1 MKGAIPM
8 QTTIIIFLSFYF
20 ICFFGFA
27 VIFRNFVVA
36 KRTGVNAFKL
46 DQKTGAESITGW
58 YFKFLPLVSILVFIL
73 YSFLPNLYQSIGP
86 IELMNHAAIQWMGMG
101 IMVVSFVWVIA
112 AQSQMG
118 ASWRIGID
126 HDAKTEFIQKGLFKY
141 SRNPIFVGV
150 IFISFG
156 FFLLLPN
163 PITLTILALDIAL
176 IQIQVAMEEEYLTKQ
191 HGESYSEY
199 CQHVRRW
206 L

>member
-1 MKGAIPM
+1 MKN
-8 QTTIIIFLSFYF
+8 TIIIFLGVYF

-46 DQKTGAESITGW
+46 NQKTGAESITGW

-73 YSFLPNLYQSIGP
+73 YSFLPNLYLSIGP
-86 IELMNHAAIQWMGMG
+86 IDLMNHAAIQWMGIG
-101 IMVVSFVWVIA
+101 IMVVSLVWVLA

-126 HDAKTEFIQKGLFKY
+126 HETKTEFVQKGLFKY
-141 SRNPIFVGV
+141 SRNPIFIGV
-150 IFISFG
+150 IFISLG

-176 IQIQVAMEEEYLTKQ
+176 IQIQVALEEEYLAKQ
-191 HGESYSEY
+191 HVESYSEY
-199 CQHVRRW
+199 CQNILRW

>member
-1 MKGAIPM
+1 MKN
-8 QTTIIIFLSFYF
+8 TIIIFLGVYF

-46 DQKTGAESITGW
+46 NQKTGAESITGW

-73 YSFLPNLYQSIGP
+73 YSFLPNQYQSIGP
-86 IELMNHAAIQWMGMG
+86 IDLMNHAAIQWMGIG
-101 IMVVSFVWVIA
+101 IMVVSLVWVLA

-126 HDAKTEFIQKGLFKY
+126 HETKTEFVQKGLFKY
-141 SRNPIFVGV
+141 SRNPIFIGV
-150 IFISFG
+150 IFISLG

-176 IQIQVAMEEEYLTKQ
+176 IQIQVALEEEYLAKQ

-199 CQHVRRW
+199 CQNIRRW

>member
-1 MKGAIPM
+1 MKN
-8 QTTIIIFLSFYF
+8 TIIIFLGVYF

-46 DQKTGAESITGW
+46 NQKTGAESITGW

-86 IELMNHAAIQWMGMG
+86 IDLMNHAAIQWMGIG
-101 IMVVSFVWVIA
+101 IMVVSLVWVLA

-126 HDAKTEFIQKGLFKY
+126 HETKTEFVQKGLFKY
-141 SRNPIFVGV
+141 SRNPIFIGV
-150 IFISFG
+150 IFISLG

-176 IQIQVAMEEEYLTKQ
+176 IQIQVALEEEYLVKQ

-199 CQHVRRW
+199 CQNIRRW

>member
-1 MKGAIPM
+1 MKN
-8 QTTIIIFLSFYF
+8 TIIIFLGVYF

-36 KRTGVNAFKL
+36 KRTGINAFKL
-46 DQKTGAESITGW
+46 NQKTGAESITGW
-58 YFKFLPLVSILVFIL
+58 YFKFLPLISILVFIL
-73 YSFLPNLYQSIGP
+73 YSCLPNLYQSIGP
-86 IELMNHAAIQWMGMG
+86 IGLMDHAAIQWMGIG
-101 IMVVSFVWVIA
+101 IMVVSLVWVLA

-126 HDAKTEFIQKGLFKY
+126 HETKTEFVQKGLFKY
-141 SRNPIFVGV
+141 SRNPIFVGI

-163 PITLTILALDIAL
+163 PITLTILALDISL
-176 IQIQVAMEEEYLTKQ
+176 IQIQVALEEEYLAKQ

-199 CQHVRRW
+199 CQNIRRW

>member
-1 MKGAIPM
+1 MKN
-8 QTTIIIFLSFYF
+8 TIIIFLGVYF
-20 ICFFGFA
+20 ICFLGFA

-46 DQKTGAESITGW
+46 NQKTGAESITGW

-73 YSFLPNLYQSIGP
+73 YSFLPNLYLSIGP
-86 IELMNHAAIQWMGMG
+86 IDLMNHAAIQWMGIG
-101 IMVVSFVWVIA
+101 IMVVSLVWVLA

-126 HDAKTEFIQKGLFKY
+126 HETKTEFVQKGLFKY
-141 SRNPIFVGV
+141 SRNPIFIGV
-150 IFISFG
+150 IFISLG

-176 IQIQVAMEEEYLTKQ
+176 IQIQVALEEEYLAKQ
-191 HGESYSEY
+191 HVESYSEY
-199 CQHVRRW
+199 CRNILRW

>member
-1 MKGAIPM
+1 MQGAIPM
-8 QTTIIIFLSFYF
+8 QNTIIIFLGVYF

-27 VIFRNFVVA
+27 VIFRNFVA
-36 KRTGVNAFKL
+36 SKKAGVNVFQL
-46 DQKTGAESITGW
+46 NQKSGAESITGW
-58 YFKFLPLVSILVFIL
+58 YFKFLPLVSILVFII
-73 YSFLPNLYQSIGP
+73 YSFLPNLYLSIGP
-86 IELMNHAAIQWMGMG
+86 IDLMNHDTIQWIGMG
-101 IMVVSFVWVIA
+101 IMVFSLIWVLA

-126 HDAKTEFIQKGLFKY
+126 HEAKTEFVQKGLFKY
-141 SRNPIFVGV
+141 SRNPIFVGI

-176 IQIQVAMEEEYLTKQ
+176 IQIQVALEEEYLTKQ
-191 HGESYSEY
+191 HGDSYSEY

>member
-1 MKGAIPM
+1 M
-8 QTTIIIFLSFYF
+8 QNIIIIFLSVYF

-27 VIFRNFVVA
+27 VVFRNFVVA
-36 KRTGVNAFKL
+36 KKTGVNAFKL
-46 DQKTGAESITGW
+46 NQKTGAESITGW
-58 YFKFLPLVSILVFIL
+58 YFKFLPFVSILVFIL
-73 YSFLPNLYQSIGP
+73 YTFVPNVYQSIGP
-86 IELMNHAAIQWMGMG
+86 INLMNHTAIQWIG
-101 IMVVSFVWVIA
+101 ISVMVVSLVWVLT

-126 HDAKTEFIQKGLFKY
+126 HEAKTEFVQKGLFKY

-150 IFISFG
+150 IFISLG

-163 PITLTILALDIAL
+163 PLTLTILALDIAL
-176 IQIQVAMEEEYLTKQ
+176 IQIQVSMEEEHLGKQ
-191 HGESYSEY
+191 HGKSYSEY